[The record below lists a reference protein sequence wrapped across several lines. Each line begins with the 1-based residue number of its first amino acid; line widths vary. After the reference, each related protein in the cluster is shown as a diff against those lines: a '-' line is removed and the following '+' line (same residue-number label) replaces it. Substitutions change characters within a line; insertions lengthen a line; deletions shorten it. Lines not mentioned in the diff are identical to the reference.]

1 MGAAKRPTGSGG
13 PPVRAP
19 SLPEIRAAAKRL
31 SDVAVRTPLVP
42 LHSFETTLDIWL
54 KPEILQPVGSYKLRG
69 VYNWAASLS
78 EGERERGFSTHSA
91 GNTAQALGYVARL
104 FNVPARSLMPEDAPK
119 VKIEGVKSYG
129 VTPVPLPFGEL
140 LDFVFESRWELEPY
154 SSLNP
159 WGDEKMLAG
168 NATIGLEIVEDL
180 PDVDSVYV
188 PVGGGGLVGGVGSA
202 LRALKP
208 GTRVIGVQSESCPSL
223 YASLEAGGPT
233 WVESMPTIC
242 DGTIVPLVVDE
253 MYPLLRQVVDDVVLV
268 SEDEVKAAIKRL
280 LLGNKLLVEGSG
292 AMSVAAAVATPAE
305 QRGRTVCI
313 LSGGSIDTDKLMDI
327 VA

>member
-1 MGAAKRPTGSGG
+1 MGAAKRPIGSGG

-31 SDVAVRTPLVP
+31 SDVVVRTPLVH

-104 FNVPARSLMPEDAPK
+104 FNVRARSLMPEDAPK

-154 SSLNP
+154 SFLNP
-159 WGDEKMLAG
+159 WGDQDMLAG

-180 PDVDSVYV
+180 PNVDSVYV

-202 LRALKP
+202 LKALKP
-208 GTRVIGVQSESCPSL
+208 TARVIGVQSESCPSL
-223 YASLEAGGPT
+223 QASLEAGGPT

-253 MYPLLRQVVDDVVLV
+253 MYPLLHEVVDDVVLV
-268 SEDEVKAAIKRL
+268 SEEEVKVAVKRL

-292 AMSVAAAVATPAE
+292 AMSVAAAVATPVE

-313 LSGGSIDTDKLMDI
+313 LSGSSIDTDKLMAI
-327 VA
+327 IA